1 MFLVRFL
8 SESCWEHISFNIN
21 DYEHENLNH
30 NAYTIGRS
38 VYSRDMEEDTQRDS
52 LFREEAIVDS
62 ILSRRYLYLEKY
74 LERARERKSSLR

>member
-38 VYSRDMEEDTQRDS
+38 SRDMEEDTQRDS